1 MSPLNARVEDYY
13 GDLLPDAML
22 STNGIE
28 YLEVIRTIQAGSP
41 LRVSDVQVASLIIKG
56 DTVNFSVAR
65 GSLLITVSMEAL
77 ESGKLGEQVV
87 LLNPESGE
95 KVRAVVS
102 GIRSA
107 TGL

>member
-1 MSPLNARVEDYY
+1 MEDYY

-22 STNGIE
+22 STKGIE
-28 YLEVIRTIQAGSP
+28 HLEVIRTIQAGSP
-41 LRVSDVQVASLIIKG
+41 LRESDVRVAALINKG
-56 DTVNFSVAR
+56 DTVNLRIGR

-77 ESGKLGEQVV
+77 ESGKLGEQID

-95 KVRAVVS
+95 KEKAVVS

-107 TGL
+107 NGL